1 MRSLRAGIFISRNE
15 MTINNFIETILF
27 VINKIIDYN
36 SSLNQVTPTLFDQKK
51 FAKKNEDDV
60 STSQSSNEESG
71 STIFEKEDKYSLV
84 DYLYYWVQK
93 MEFNENL
100 LVLTMMY
107 IDKILAKD
115 FILTDDNAKNLLF
128 TSMVITQ
135 KYYEDENF
143 KDEDYSKL
151 GQLNAEELI
160 KMEVEFLSFIDF
172 SLHISDDEFNKYKYK
187 MKDMWENK
195 LSFLSFE

>member
-1 MRSLRAGIFISRNE
+1 MRSLRSGIFISRNE

-27 VINKIIDYN
+27 IINKIIDYN
-36 SSLNQVTPTLFDQKK
+36 STLNQVTPTLFDQKK

-71 STIFEKEDKYSLV
+71 SILLEKEDKYSLV
-84 DYLYYWVQK
+84 DYLYYWIQK

-100 LVLTMMY
+100 LVLTMMN

-115 FILTDDNAKNLLF
+115 FILTDDNVKNLLF

-143 KDEDYSKL
+143 KDKDYSKL

-160 KMEVEFLSFIDF
+160 KMEVEFLSLIDF

>member
-51 FAKKNEDDV
+51 FAKNNEDDI

-71 STIFEKEDKYSLV
+71 STLLEKEDKYSLV

-115 FILTDDNAKNLLF
+115 FILTDDNVKNLLF
-128 TSMVITQ
+128 TSMVITH

-151 GQLNAEELI
+151 GQLNSEELI